1 MIQKSMKKVLLLGLL
16 LFSALVASAQVAV
29 KGVVIAGDDG
39 LPMVGASVFEK
50 GTLNG
55 KFNTKIS
62 GKSPNIWLRW

>member
-16 LFSALVASAQVAV
+16 LFSTLVASAQVAV

-50 GTLNG
+50 AHRR
-55 KFNTKIS
+55 F
-62 GKSPNIWLRW
+62 